1 MAKRNKNDFYLYEKD
16 KNIDELD
23 THNIGMK
30 KPDPSSHSNIAQIYE
45 TDEVELRKKQYE
57 KLEKRRRLGLS
68 ERKKQED
75 DELLLLDTEI
85 ISKELIEQNSRNN
98 AIIRIRFF
106 LNFIS

>member
-57 KLEKRRRLGLS
+57 KLEKKPARL
-68 ERKKQED
+68 K
-75 DELLLLDTEI
+75 I
-85 ISKELIEQNSRNN
+85 
-98 AIIRIRFF
+98 
-106 LNFIS
+106 